1 MQVEASVEAR
11 KPGRPSHYPSL
22 IKYNEDA
29 GVHAVMQMAAER
41 EGLSFSELQRIVN
54 RAGIQALRLVDA

>member
-1 MQVEASVEAR
+1 MHVATEPR
-11 KPGRPSHYPSL
+11 KLGRPSHYPSL

-29 GVHAVMQMAAER
+29 GVHAVMQIAAER